1 VSCAIHALRLG
12 IECMPTIM
20 PAMRALPAAEPIAVA
35 PPLRATRAAV
45 IVLLAA
51 LVLLGLAW
59 ELWLAPTGSRALA
72 LKVLPLV
79 LPLAGVL
86 SLRVRSYRVLS
97 LLVWVYVAEG
107 AMRAISDR
115 GLSAQLAALEVAL
128 CVALFAACVL
138 HIRQHMQADRR
149 PDAR

>member
-1 VSCAIHALRLG
+1 MNAA
-12 IECMPTIM
+12 
-20 PAMRALPAAEPIAVA
+20 PAVEPVA
-35 PPLRATRAAV
+35 TTAGVVRGTRAAV
-45 IVLLAA
+45 VGLLAA

-86 SLRVRSYRVLS
+86 ALRLRSYQVLS

-107 AMRAISDR
+107 AMRAASDR
-115 GLSAQLAALEVAL
+115 GLSAQLAALEVVL
-128 CVALFAACVL
+128 CIALFAACVV
-138 HIRQHMQADRR
+138 HIRHRTR
-149 PDAR
+149 ARVRA

>member
-1 VSCAIHALRLG
+1 
-12 IECMPTIM
+12 M
-20 PAMRALPAAEPIAVA
+20 PAVNVVTAQPFA
-35 PPLRATRAAV
+35 PPAPWRASRAV
-45 IVLLAA
+45 VLALLGA

-86 SLRVRSYRVLS
+86 SLRLQSYRALS

-107 AMRAISDR
+107 AMRAASDR

-128 CVALFAACVL
+128 CIALFAACVV
-138 HIRQHMQADRR
+138 HIRQRTRAMQGPTA
-149 PDAR
+149 

>member
-1 VSCAIHALRLG
+1 MNAVPAVESIAGSGAVLRG
-12 IECMPTIM
+12 
-20 PAMRALPAAEPIAVA
+20 
-35 PPLRATRAAV
+35 TRAAV
-45 IVLLAA
+45 VGLLAA

-86 SLRVRSYRVLS
+86 ALRLRSYQVLS

-107 AMRAISDR
+107 AMRAASDR
-115 GLSAQLAALEVAL
+115 GLSAQLAALEVVL
-128 CVALFAACVL
+128 CIALFAACVM
-138 HIRQHMQADRR
+138 HIRHRTR
-149 PDAR
+149 TTGRT

>member
-1 VSCAIHALRLG
+1 
-12 IECMPTIM
+12 M
-20 PAMRALPAAEPIAVA
+20 PAVNALTSQPFA
-35 PPLRATRAAV
+35 PPAPWRASRAV
-45 IVLLAA
+45 VLALLGA

-86 SLRVRSYRVLS
+86 GLRLQSYRALS

-107 AMRAISDR
+107 AMRAASDR

-128 CVALFAACVL
+128 CIALFAACVV
-138 HIRQHMQADRR
+138 HIRQRTRAMQGPTA
-149 PDAR
+149 

>member
-1 VSCAIHALRLG
+1 
-12 IECMPTIM
+12 MN
-20 PAMRALPAAEPIAVA
+20 ALPADGAIVPA
-35 PPLRATRAAV
+35 PLRATRAAV
-45 IVLLAA
+45 VVLLGA
-51 LVLLGLAW
+51 LVLLGLLW

-86 SLRVRSYRVLS
+86 SLRLRSYRVLS

-107 AMRAISDR
+107 AMRAASDR

-128 CVALFAACVL
+128 CFALFAACVA
-138 HIRQHMQADRR
+138 HIRQRTRA
-149 PDAR
+149 ARSEAA